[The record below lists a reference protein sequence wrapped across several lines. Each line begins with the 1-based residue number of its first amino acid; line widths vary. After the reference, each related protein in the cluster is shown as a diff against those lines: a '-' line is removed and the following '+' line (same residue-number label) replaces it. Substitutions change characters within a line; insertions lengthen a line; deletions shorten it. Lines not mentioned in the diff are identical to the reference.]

1 MTGTQS
7 LPAASAVAPMLS
19 SLSDLKQQFLAL
31 FPRRT
36 DAIWKKAQN
45 KRWFTNKRGDLA
57 DAEILAGIDGGQSY
71 FIGCRFAPKTRFAVL
86 DIDTGSPYYNQ
97 LSLIRLRRSLERVGI
112 GRMCLYQSSNSGG
125 WHLWIFFDNWV
136 DSAATNKLLSSWLK
150 HDGFALG
157 SGILEVFPSA
167 NGLRL
172 PLQRGFAWL
181 SDNVLRSELSL
192 QQALQRFLVD
202 SQNGNDWTYAA
213 SEIARSLNAA
223 LSIAK
228 PKKPAAGLITQRWQ
242 LGKYLWQNGL
252 QERGQRNDAILA
264 VEHYLWYGD
273 REEGLQPLPG
283 YATDQERQDLILE
296 WLQEKHNGY
305 CRHINRGSWRKIIQE
320 ISRAC
325 EWRTAAD
332 TYRPY
337 AHTERK
343 IERMMEDR
351 SLTPER
357 FITGNIARY
366 NYALKRITQA
376 YESLMAEGVTT
387 ITVNEVAIRA
397 GAHWKTVRKH
407 WDHLASSA
415 GDQIPG
421 SGVPVLV
428 VCSAVPPV
436 VPVAPVLPFFSL
448 LAGLSCT
455 NSSSPLCL
463 DNTRQQLDLSAR
475 LSSNGFERLTDRAS
489 GLKVV
494 SEQFAELETSRL
506 FRGRSLSASWFI
518 RTTAPSWLLGSID
531 NVVIF
536 PQQELDGLKDLV
548 GGSDKTR
555 SKLFQAVRAFEFKWF
570 CLSWFLFILYLCSNA
585 PSVQKVFQ
593 LPSHSEAVD
602 GTRLPVKT
610 FVISLGKSPAV
621 VVENPDR

>member
-1 MTGTQS
+1 MTGLHS
-7 LPAASAVAPMLS
+7 LPAAFAVAPMLS
-19 SLSDLKQQFLAL
+19 SLSDLKQHFLAL

-36 DAIWKKAQN
+36 DAIWKKSQN
-45 KRWFTNKRGDLA
+45 KRWFTNKREDLS
-57 DAEILAGIDGGQSY
+57 DAEILAAIDGAHSY

-112 GRMCLYQSSNSGG
+112 GRTCLYQSSDSGG
-125 WHLWIFFDNWV
+125 WHLWMFFDNWV

-192 QQALQRFLVD
+192 QQALKRFLLD

-213 SEIARSLNAA
+213 SEIARSLNVA

-283 YATDQERQDLILE
+283 YANDQERQDLILE

-305 CRHINRGSWRKIIQE
+305 CRHINRGSWTKIIQE

-325 EWRTAAD
+325 EWRTSAD

-376 YESLMAEGVTT
+376 YESLRAEGVGTV
-387 ITVNEVAIRA
+387 TVNEVAKRA

-407 WDHLASSA
+407 WDILTCSA

-421 SGVPVLV
+421 GGGHVLV
-428 VCSAVPPV
+428 VRSDAPPV
-436 VPVAPVLPFFSL
+436 VPVAPVVPSFSPQ
-448 LAGLSCT
+448 AGLSST
-455 NSSSPLCL
+455 NPSGLLCL
-463 DNTRQQLDLSAR
+463 DNTRQRLGLPAR
-475 LSSNGFERLTDRAS
+475 LSSKGFDCLIDCAT

-494 SEQFAELETSRL
+494 SENSAEHESSRL
-506 FRGRSLSASWFI
+506 FHAHSSSAAWVIRNTTLSGLFESI
-518 RTTAPSWLLGSID
+518 RT
-531 NVVIF
+531 VVRF
-536 PQQELDGLKDLV
+536 PQRELDGMKDSARV
-548 GGSDKTR
+548 HDKTR
-555 SKLFQAVRAFEFKWF
+555 RKLFQAVRASEFKCF
-570 CLSWFLFILYLCSNA
+570 CFSWFLFLLYLCSNA
-585 PSVQKVFQ
+585 PSIQKVFQ
-593 LPSHSEAVD
+593 LQ
-602 GTRLPVKT
+602 
-610 FVISLGKSPAV
+610 
-621 VVENPDR
+621 